1 MAIYHPG
8 PAEIEEGRTRDHE
21 DFLEELAFA
30 LETKVAPEAALE
42 MAMELEMIRELPPS
56 QRAAAKFRMGEHFF
70 AFVTAARK
78 EKGGNL
84 AAPNLKDAAATSG
97 APKVDTTTSAV
108 ENPTA
113 RRRCPGSGEGGRC

>member
-42 MAMELEMIRELPPS
+42 MAMVVEMIRELPPS
-56 QRAAAKFRMGEHFF
+56 RKAAAKFRMAKHFF

-78 EKGGNL
+78 
-84 AAPNLKDAAATSG
+84 DTAATSG
-97 APKVDTTTSAV
+97 APKVDIAMFAV
-108 ENPTA
+108 
-113 RRRCPGSGEGGRC
+113 